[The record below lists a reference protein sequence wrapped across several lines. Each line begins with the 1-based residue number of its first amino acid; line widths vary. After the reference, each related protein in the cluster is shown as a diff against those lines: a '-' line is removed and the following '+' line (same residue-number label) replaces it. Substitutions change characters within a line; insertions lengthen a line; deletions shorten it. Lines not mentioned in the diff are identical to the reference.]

1 MRLPGKK
8 TAVQMQRWL
17 SSRFSDRAVVLGYHK
32 IANVSNDFYEV
43 CVTPENFMQ
52 HLEVIRRDY
61 YPITL
66 TEMVSH
72 LLKGTLPHKSVAVT
86 FDDGY
91 TDNLYNAK
99 PLLERFDIPAT
110 VFISPGNLG
119 QLFWWDELEKLIL
132 LPGILPRS
140 IRLQLT
146 GEVLE
151 WVPGDMGKSRQLL
164 KTLYDRLLPLR
175 SEEREEIMEA
185 IRSGSGDN
193 PKVHQ
198 PSCSLQPAEII
209 QLARGGL
216 IEIGAHTMTHPI
228 LSRLPIDE
236 QRAEIRDSKIH
247 LENILSKP
255 VIGFAYPNGS
265 FTQETEAIV
274 KDLGFHFA
282 CSSKRDV
289 IWRKQQIYH
298 LPRFWPKNWDGE
310 QFKKDLKLWLN

>member
-8 TAVQMQRWL
+8 KTVQIQRWL
-17 SSRFSDRAVVLGYHK
+17 SSRFADRALILGYHK
-32 IANVSNDFYEV
+32 IAPKSDDFYEV
-43 CVTPENFMQ
+43 CVTPENFAE
-52 HLEVIRRDY
+52 HLEILRHDY
-61 YPITL
+61 HPISL

-119 QLFWWDELEKLIL
+119 HMFWWDELEKMIL
-132 LPGILPRS
+132 LPVDLPRP
-140 IRLQLT
+140 IRLQLN
-146 GEVLE
+146 GEILE
-151 WVPGDMGKSRQLL
+151 YVTGDMGLSRQLL
-164 KTLYDRLLPLR
+164 KSLYDRLLPLR
-175 SEEREEIMEA
+175 SEEREDIMDT
-185 IRSGSGDN
+185 IRSRLGDQTQVGQSN
-193 PKVHQ
+193 
-198 PSCSLQPAEII
+198 CSLLPAEIVE
-209 QLARGGL
+209 LGRGGF

-247 LENILSKP
+247 LENILNKP
-255 VIGFAYPNGS
+255 VTGFAYPNGS

-274 KDLGFHFA
+274 KDLGFQYA

-289 IWRKQQIYH
+289 IWRRQQVYH
-298 LPRFWPKNWDGE
+298 LPRFWPKDGDGDR
-310 QFKKDLKLWLN
+310 FTKDLRLWLG